1 MPLRTI
7 SQNING
13 LNNMNKQIQLA
24 NFITYHRLDIVLI
37 QEHNLRSDNLI
48 CRELSDI
55 CNVYINLAINQKGGT
70 AIFINKKLDYK
81 VIHSM
86 MSADSRII
94 SMNIKVCKQILHLV
108 NVYAPAS
115 ASNNER
121 DLFFQDELLF
131 YLRNNLS
138 NVILGGDWNCVIS
151 DRDCESRN
159 IHISKSLLNIIRQLR
174 CRDAW
179 YVKNNTT
186 EYTYVRNNYGS
197 RIDRF
202 YIRDLANHITDIK
215 TIHVNFSDHSGIIMT
230 INLPDEIKRGK
241 YYWKMNTSL
250 LESKIIKDKFK
261 MEWERIKSSKY
272 HFMII

>member
-115 ASNNER
+115 ATHNER
-121 DLFFQDELLF
+121 DDFFP
-131 YLRNNLS
+131 
-138 NVILGGDWNCVIS
+138 
-151 DRDCESRN
+151 
-159 IHISKSLLNIIRQLR
+159 KSL
-174 CRDAW
+174 D
-179 YVKNNTT
+179 V
-186 EYTYVRNNYGS
+186 
-197 RIDRF
+197 
-202 YIRDLANHITDIK
+202 
-215 TIHVNFSDHSGIIMT
+215 
-230 INLPDEIKRGK
+230 
-241 YYWKMNTSL
+241 L
-250 LESKIIKDKFK
+250 LEK
-261 MEWERIKSSKY
+261 
-272 HFMII
+272 